1 MSTKDCPSCGAVVP
15 VAAARCKHCFHDFS
29 EKPKK
34 NSGPLVLLGFLALMA
49 IIGSGTLWYVY
60 TQRAQ
65 ERIVVD
71 EETQSIVITRKTASS
86 TDTER
91 VAFDRIE
98 KIEHVMGG
106 DRAMFEVVAVTLD
119 GKRYIIKQSEDAPLT
134 GHAEH
139 IASVVD
145 KPYVPVK
152 NVRGFGD

>member
-98 KIEHVMGG
+98 KHK
-106 DRAMFEVVAVTLD
+106 VACAKQAAKPRRTFNAAKQRLGEFAATD
-119 GKRYIIKQSEDAPLT
+119 PQTIDIKKAAREDVRRDACLSHARRVPL
-134 GHAEH
+134 G
-139 IASVVD
+139 
-145 KPYVPVK
+145 
-152 NVRGFGD
+152 